1 MLALLGVSANREISP
16 SDSPHGMAEIENS
29 SAALAEDS
37 SAEHSEIEPSV
48 PDEPAPLDDEA
59 YALLTDIRK
68 YAAWSGD
75 DGRRMLDE
83 VRTAFN
89 ASYSGHDAEIAAAI
103 AEGQADADFKKLG
116 YAIGLQEGYGTP
128 AGRALLKTVSKRNFT
143 LAPAGAFVGVGE
155 SKRVLERDRTLV
167 DDIEYSI
174 KKGAANHCRSQAGE
188 QARRAG
194 KPLGQMCLPARK
206 IHRTGLPTSSL
217 LLRKAKPENPDLPL
231 HPNDLRVQ
239 PPSTCWQIA
248 IDESG
253 DDFGPDAAT
262 SSSRRRGRFVA
273 VAVPTNPAPLSKLPG
288 WHAADCLDPAEI
300 DRVAQAILD
309 APVGVF
315 GIEVTSLPIV
325 PGERWNDGVLAVID
339 WILRLLPVD
348 GPTRIEVMVENRG
361 VAVADQHWATMARD
375 SLRRL
380 ALAFPLRAAEID
392 LEIVVVSK
400 NGCDWN
406 GYADAVAF
414 TWGSPVP
421 ESKDRLRTSGWLDT
435 CLLERNGGGLI
446 AAWDLAAQGL
456 DISPS
461 VWWQLV
467 TAVENHE
474 PSSLVH
480 ALLSSVG
487 AEMASDAQRWRTSL
501 MEVRQHMALGPV
513 DLNRLAAAVDWLQ
526 VHQPEAVSMPL
537 SLRLLWL
544 TVKLANANHHG
555 QTEAAWESELADISD
570 RLLEESA
577 PLVCHADLH
586 RAVACTNRFDFEGA
600 STALKRWEAQPTAVP
615 GLRYWAQVRSSLGQ
629 HAAFQGD
636 NRSAV
641 NFFDG
646 ALSAFARLSDAEVSA
661 KDCEQTGIYRAI
673 AMMDDQSVGDAEVL
687 KAVESVVGP
696 IDQAICELAKSGHA
710 SNRYKHHVLLRWM
723 VHRPDQ
729 TKIES
734 YLKEQADWQSGTGH
748 PWPIIEC
755 YRGILLRGQSPD
767 TARDLVRNGAD
778 LAFAVNQGPTV
789 QLIGACCRA
798 IAHSWGDTWPNA
810 HEEIAT
816 FRANLPNTS
825 QRIDALK
832 RWLHE
837 PSDPV
842 TILKEILPF
851 NFR

>member
-1 MLALLGVSANREISP
+1 MLTILGVSAN
-16 SDSPHGMAEIENS
+16 SDTFLGAAEIGES
-29 SAALAEDS
+29 FAALEKAPS
-37 SAEHSEIEPSV
+37 TGHAVVEPSV
-48 PDEPAPLDDEA
+48 PGEPLPLDDEA
-59 YALLTDIRK
+59 HALLRDIRK
-68 YAAWSGD
+68 YASWSGE
-75 DGRRMLDE
+75 DGQRMLEE
-83 VRTAFN
+83 VREAFN
-89 ASYSGHDAEIAAAI
+89 ASYLGHDEEIATAI
-103 AEGQADADFKKLG
+103 AEGKADADFKDLG
-116 YAIGLQEGYGTP
+116 YLIGAKEGAGAS
-128 AGRALLKTVSKRNFT
+128 AGRVLLETVRKRNPS
-143 LAPAGAFVGVGE
+143 LIRVVEKAIQRGE
-155 SKRVLERDRTLV
+155 ASSARR
-167 DDIEYSI
+167 
-174 KKGAANHCRSQAGE
+174 QAGKKAS
-188 QARRAG
+188 QAG
-194 KPLGQMCLPARK
+194 KPLGQMRLPSRK
-206 IHRTGLPTSSL
+206 IQHTGLPASSL
-217 LLRKAKPENPDLPL
+217 LLRKASTENSDLPL
-231 HPNDLRVQ
+231 HPNDLRAQ
-239 PPSTCWQIA
+239 PPSSCWQIA

-253 DDFGPDAAT
+253 DNFGPDAAT
-262 SSSRRRGRFVA
+262 ASSRRRGRFVA
-273 VAVPTNPAPLSKLPG
+273 VAVPTNPDPLSKLPG

-348 GPTRIEVMVENRG
+348 GPTRIEVLVENRG
-361 VAVADQHWATMARD
+361 VAVANQHWATVARD

-400 NGCDWN
+400 KGCDWN

-435 CLLERNGGGLI
+435 CLLERNGSGLI
-446 AAWDLAAQGL
+446 AAWDLAAQGHE
-456 DISPS
+456 IPPS

-467 TAVENHE
+467 TASENRE

-487 AEMASDAQRWRTSL
+487 AEMASDAQRWRTCL

-513 DLNRLAAAVDWLQ
+513 DLSRLAAAVDWLQ
-526 VHQPEAVSMPL
+526 KYQPDGVSMPL

-555 QTEAAWESELADISD
+555 QTEAAWDSELASISD
-570 RLLEESA
+570 RLLDESA

-600 STALKRWEAQPTAVP
+600 SIALKRWESQPTAVP

-641 NFFDG
+641 NFFDE
-646 ALSAFARLSDAEVSA
+646 ALSAFSRLSDAEVSA

-673 AMMDDQSVGDAEVL
+673 AMMDDQSVGDAEVG
-687 KAVESVVGP
+687 KALESVIGP
-696 IDQAICELAKSGHA
+696 IDQAICELSQSGHA
-710 SNRYKHHVLLRWM
+710 SNRYKHHLLLRWM
-723 VHRPDQ
+723 VHRPDH
-729 TKIES
+729 TRVKT
-734 YLKEQADWQSGTGH
+734 YLQEQAGWQVGTGH
-748 PWPIIEC
+748 PWPMIQC
-755 YRGILLRGQSPD
+755 YRGLLLRNKSPD
-767 TARDLVRNGAD
+767 NARDIARSGAD
-778 LAFAVNQGPTV
+778 LTSTASQGPTV
-789 QLIGACCRA
+789 RFIGVCCRA
-798 IAHSWGDTWPNA
+798 IAHSFGDAWPNA
-810 HEEIAT
+810 DDEIAAL
-816 FRANLPNTS
+816 RVDLPYAS
-825 QRIDALK
+825 ERFDKLD
-832 RWLHE
+832 RWMHQ
-837 PSDPV
+837 PSDPLS
-842 TILKEILPF
+842 ILKEILPF